1 MECCN
6 MHKTALITGASR
18 GIGRAAA
25 ALFAAEGYHVVIN
38 YLNSKKQAEE
48 LCAALEADGHSA
60 IAIKAD
66 VSKRAQVDAM
76 VHATLQRFGTIDV
89 LVNNAGIAQQKLFN
103 DITEDEWDRMFDI
116 NLKGMFNCCQAAL
129 PTMLHHKSGRI
140 INLSSMWGIAGASC
154 EVHYSAA
161 KAAVIG
167 FTKALA
173 KELGPSN
180 IQVNCVAPGVIET
193 EMNATLTDADRA
205 ALKEETP
212 LMRIGTPQEVAQ
224 AIFFLASDKA
234 SFFTGQVLS
243 PNGGFVI

>member
-1 MECCN
+1 MQ
-6 MHKTALITGASR
+6 KTALITGASR
-18 GIGRAAA
+18 GIGRASAE
-25 ALFAAEGYHVVIN
+25 LFAAEGYHVVVN
-38 YLNSKKQAEE
+38 YLHSQAQAEE
-48 LCAALEADGHSA
+48 LCAALEADGHQA
-60 IAIKAD
+60 LAIKAD
-66 VSKRAQVDAM
+66 VSKRAQVDAL
-76 VHATLQRFGTIDV
+76 VHATLARFGTIDV

-103 DITEDEWDRMFDI
+103 DITEDEWDRMLDI
-116 NLKGMFNCCQAAL
+116 NLKGIFNCCQAVL

-180 IQVNCVAPGVIET
+180 IQVNCVAPGVIKT
-193 EMNATLTDADRA
+193 EMNSALTDADRA
-205 ALKEETP
+205 ALIEETP

-224 AIFFLASDKA
+224 AIYFLASDRS